1 MKGYFSIWG
10 YYHGKWEKIDQAGT
24 SDEALYLQREYQITF
39 GTEWTIEIRHKG
51 KSYSGEEW

>member
-24 SDEALYLQREYQITF
+24 SDEALYLQREYQIAF

-51 KSYSGEEW
+51 KSYSGEE